1 MVYLY
6 RLSLLLAAGFWLVL
20 GLGLD
25 ARAATAPPNGLDS
38 IPRASLVFVE
48 GFDAKG
54 ISIGVSVGVIVKK
67 GFVALNYHRLVG
79 ATEVKCFKP
88 GETER
93 HSSNG
98 FLSVEEAQ
106 DLIVISVPTLSGSI
120 AALSPLNFPA
130 DGATVQLTANPE
142 QYRLQF
148 ANAIVAGTKDILNR
162 SMPQI
167 VSTQMEDCTSGPIFQ
182 GNQVVGFAIA
192 GYLDDRR
199 YYAYAIPAYE
209 LKRLLNRSFIIKT
222 FSTMSEMTP
231 TPYAPFQANLMES
244 LEAVLWQN
252 FADADH
258 VVTKRKKMVLIDVT
272 TQWAGWSNLMEKN
285 TYSRKGIIRYLN
297 ENFYAVRLDAETND
311 TIVFNR
317 LAYHR
322 NSGSP
327 YHTLAYSLLEGNMQ
341 FPSTV
346 ILDEEL
352 NELLVIPGYMDAKKM
367 EVVLHYF
374 FEKAYLNV
382 DLSFQQY
389 ESRYWEKLKLLDG
402 N

>member
-20 GLGLD
+20 GLGMD

-162 SMPQI
+162 NMPQI

-222 FSTMSEMTP
+222 FSTMSEMAP